1 MSGADQA
8 GPIRSI
14 LVATDGSA
22 AADEALE
29 RALGLAEQ
37 TGASVHVLAVVDT
50 TMNPMHFGV
59 DDVDELQ
66 RTKKRLV
73 DDLVA
78 TVGDRNVEIHGA
90 IRRGRP
96 ANAILAYADENAI
109 DTLVVGRTGRSRVA
123 DMLLGST
130 TDRLL
135 REASIPVVVVPAGD
149 TDDGDESLER

>member
-1 MSGADQA
+1 MSVDDHVA
-8 GPIRSI
+8 PIRSI

-22 AADEALE
+22 TAGQ
-29 RALGLAEQ
+29 ALGRAVQLAEQ

-50 TMNPMHFGV
+50 TTNPMHFGV

-66 RTKKRLV
+66 RTKQRLV

-78 TVGDRNVEIHGA
+78 TVGERDVEIQGA

-96 ANAILAYADENAI
+96 AKAILAYADEHAV
-109 DTLVVGRTGRSRVA
+109 DMLVVGRTGRSRVA

-130 TDRLL
+130 TDRLV
-135 REASIPVVVVPAGD
+135 RETSVPVVVVPAGD
-149 TDDGDESLER
+149 TDGGTE

>member
-1 MSGADQA
+1 MSGDDKA

-29 RALGLAEQ
+29 RALALAEQ
-37 TGASVHVLAVVDT
+37 IGAAVHVLAVVNT
-50 TMNPMHFGV
+50 TTNPMHFGV
-59 DDVDELQ
+59 DDIGELQ
-66 RTKKRLV
+66 RTKERLV

-78 TVGDRNVEIHGA
+78 TVGDRNVEIQGA

-96 ANAILAYADENAI
+96 ATAILSYAEEHAI
-109 DTLVVGRTGRSRVA
+109 DMLVVGRTGRSRVA

-130 TDRLL
+130 TDRLV
-135 REASIPVVVVPAGD
+135 REASVPVVVVPETK
-149 TDDGDESLER
+149 TDDGAE